1 MRCLNVRRDAS
12 RLRQQNRELRCTLR
26 RNLGS
31 ILGDIRPLRTVISN
45 YLWIETRIMSVTE
58 QPSSALQFPAL
69 QPPRRYLF
77 GPGPSMVHPRVY
89 EALSKPIVGHLD
101 PYFIQVMADVQQLLK
116 TAYGT
121 SDGATLVI
129 SGTGSAGMEAAVTN
143 FVEPGA
149 KLTVFANG
157 FFSDRLTEMA
167 KRNGAHVVRFE
178 KPWGDTFTDAEAKEF
193 ISREKPKVVA
203 YVHAETSTGALQSG
217 NAICAAA
224 HESGAL
230 VIADCVTSLG
240 GVPVE
245 FDHTGIDIAYSCTQK
260 GLSSPPG
267 LSPMAMSPRAME
279 WLRARTTPSRS
290 WYLDLKLI
298 HDYSTV
304 SHRYHHTAP
313 ISMFYA
319 LREAL
324 LVINDEGIENRWER
338 HRRSNR
344 SFVKGIEAMGLRMHV
359 PEEHRIATLNTVCV
373 PAGIDEAKVRKR
385 LLDGPGIEIAGGFGP
400 LAGKVFRIGVMG
412 PLATED
418 NVQFFLK
425 EFKKALSAEGY
436 SI

>member
-1 MRCLNVRRDAS
+1 MSTIEQAKPQVAT
-12 RLRQQNRELRCTLR
+12 QQ
-26 RNLGS
+26 
-31 ILGDIRPLRTVISN
+31 
-45 YLWIETRIMSVTE
+45 Y
-58 QPSSALQFPAL
+58 PAL

-101 PYFIQVMADVQQLLK
+101 AYFIQVMSDVQKLLK

-121 SDGATLVI
+121 TDGATLTI
-129 SGTGSAGMEAAVTN
+129 SGTGSAGMEAAVAN
-143 FVEPGA
+143 FIEPQA
-149 KLTVFANG
+149 KVAIFANG
-157 FFSDRLTEMA
+157 YFSDRLTEMA
-167 KRNGAHVVRFE
+167 KRHDANVVRFE
-178 KPWGDTFTDAEAKEF
+178 KAWGEVYTDDEARDF
-193 ISREKPKVVA
+193 IAREKPKVVA
-203 YVHAETSTGALQSG
+203 FVHAETSTGALQSG
-217 NAICAAA
+217 RAICATA
-224 HESGAL
+224 HEVGAL
-230 VIADCVTSLG
+230 VIGDCVTSLG

-245 FDHTGIDIAYSCTQK
+245 FDKTGIDVAYSCTQK
-260 GLSSPPG
+260 GLSCPPG

-279 WLRARTTPSRS
+279 YLRTRTTPVRS

-324 LVINDEGIENRWER
+324 MVIHEEGIENRWER
-338 HRRSNR
+338 HRLSHKA
-344 SFVKGIEAMGLRMHV
+344 FVKGIEALGLRMHV
-359 PEEHRIATLNTVCV
+359 PAEHRIATLNTVVV
-373 PAGIDEAKVRKR
+373 PQGVDEAKVRKQ

-418 NVQFFLK
+418 NVQFFLN
-425 EFKKALSAEGY
+425 EFSKALRAQGY
-436 SI
+436 AN